1 MVPRCLS
8 GTFLGLVSGITKELA
23 VTRNSGPRHQETSNF
38 WETALRK
45 KVRKAST
52 GTCPS
57 TSNQPN
63 LLSLFWWSKSVSHM
77 CQKTNNMSLD
87 LQNLSTVT
95 QNHIQI
101 SSWHDWHG
109 HRHLCFSGSLSIA
122 IGFSSRSRHWQSEHV
137 AGHLLNTLGK
147 SDQIWDGQCVQ
158 DLLSLGRISKNC
170 RPSSNE
176 LCSGA
181 FQSSNFVLS
190 LHTLFMWCC
199 PRSKPIHH
207 ATGDPRNQ
215 KSCCLSAVSHRAH
228 LLRGYFAAPESAG
241 KFFTPKPLNVG
252 VVQQLWQR
260 IWDPNMFT
268 QEVCNH
274 SLPVGKFFK
283 GWR

>member
-1 MVPRCLS
+1 MPKRHFSWPSFWDHQRTCCDKKFRSKASRNVK
-8 GTFLGLVSGITKELA
+8 FLGNRTPQEGSQSINGDLPINLESTKLVEFVLMIQKCESHVSKNKQHVIGPTKLEHSD
-23 VTRNSGPRHQETSNF
+23 TKSYT
-38 WETALRK
+38 
-45 KVRKAST
+45 
-52 GTCPS
+52 
-57 TSNQPN
+57 N
-63 LLSLFWWSKSVSHM
+63 L
-77 CQKTNNMSLD
+77 Q
-87 LQNLSTVT
+87 
-95 QNHIQI
+95 
-101 SSWHDWHG
+101 WHDWHG